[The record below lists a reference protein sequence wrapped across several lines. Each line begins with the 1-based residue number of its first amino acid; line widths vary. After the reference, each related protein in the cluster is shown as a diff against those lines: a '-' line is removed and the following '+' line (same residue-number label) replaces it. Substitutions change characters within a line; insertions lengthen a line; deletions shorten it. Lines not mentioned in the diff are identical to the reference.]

1 MRVRACCMS
10 CTWWSKRRSCA
21 WFRRVVPLPKRRL
34 CMLNDTLKRRLSR
47 DRKMTSITLRIPQA
61 VVDSMKAIA
70 PVRGMTRYHTLP
82 QSYIGEGLRRDEA
95 QYLSADAPA
104 RLPGQPKARGAHT
117 NAVETPER
125 DRRP

>member
-47 DRKMTSITLRIPQA
+47 DRKMTSITLRIPQD

-70 PVRGMTRYHTLP
+70 PVRGMSGYQTLLK
-82 QSYIGEGLRRDEA
+82 SYLTEGLPSDEPE
-95 QYLSADAPA
+95 YLSANAHAHPPEAP
-104 RLPGQPKARGAHT
+104 
-117 NAVETPER
+117 
-125 DRRP
+125 